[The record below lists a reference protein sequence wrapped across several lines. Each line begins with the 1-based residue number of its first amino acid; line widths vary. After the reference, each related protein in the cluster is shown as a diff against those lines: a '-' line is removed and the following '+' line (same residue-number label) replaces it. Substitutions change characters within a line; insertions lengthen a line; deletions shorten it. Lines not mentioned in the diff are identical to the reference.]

1 MSMKKYTEKFRLA
14 GTEERPMNIVY
25 YILREH
31 IHGKVLDVGCG
42 QGRHLML
49 MPEGSIGIDL
59 HPNKE
64 LVGDYEL
71 LIHDLDNGLP
81 FKDNSFDVIFG
92 LHVLEHLETPYKTL
106 KDFYRYLKRGGRL
119 IVGIPNP
126 ACIYFDFYGLTEE
139 SDWSEHLYAW
149 NMKQAIRFITNCGFS
164 VEKTYCN
171 FPFSKRFGK
180 LWNSLPLVKRIS
192 ADLWFIA
199 KKKDEKVYLK
209 PSKRNIL
216 EKILRKLFGSA
227 MSQSPE
233 EK

>member
-1 MSMKKYTEKFRLA
+1 MKKYTEKFRLA

-25 YILREH
+25 FILREYF
-31 IHGKVLDVGCG
+31 HGKVLDVGCG

-92 LHVLEHLETPYKTL
+92 SHVLEHLESPYKTL
-106 KDFYRYLKRGGRL
+106 KDFYRCLKLGGGL

-126 ACIYFDFYGLTEE
+126 ACIYFDFYGLTKE

-149 NMKQAIRFITNCGFS
+149 NLEQAIRFITNCGFS

-180 LWNSLPLVKRIS
+180 IWNSLPFVKRIS

-227 MSQSPE
+227 MSQSQE

>member
-1 MSMKKYTEKFRLA
+1 
-14 GTEERPMNIVY
+14 
-25 YILREH
+25 
-31 IHGKVLDVGCG
+31 
-42 QGRHLML
+42 
-49 MPEGSIGIDL
+49 
-59 HPNKE
+59 
-64 LVGDYEL
+64 
-71 LIHDLDNGLP
+71 
-81 FKDNSFDVIFG
+81 
-92 LHVLEHLETPYKTL
+92 
-106 KDFYRYLKRGGRL
+106 
-119 IVGIPNP
+119 VGIPNP